1 MLAIGGNVNIQFLMD
16 LLCLL
21 NFLIVAEPI
30 AESISILIDQAD
42 DTLPLACG
50 GNPMYLEHL
59 VPNPR
64 FLNPNLFL
72 KFNKRHM
79 LIHLCSI

>member
-1 MLAIGGNVNIQFLMD
+1 MLAIGGNVNIQSVMD

-42 DTLPLACG
+42 DTLPL
-50 GNPMYLEHL
+50 L
-59 VPNPR
+59 VGATPCTLSTLSKIPNSSTLT
-64 FLNPNLFL
+64 F
-72 KFNKRHM
+72 
-79 LIHLCSI
+79 S